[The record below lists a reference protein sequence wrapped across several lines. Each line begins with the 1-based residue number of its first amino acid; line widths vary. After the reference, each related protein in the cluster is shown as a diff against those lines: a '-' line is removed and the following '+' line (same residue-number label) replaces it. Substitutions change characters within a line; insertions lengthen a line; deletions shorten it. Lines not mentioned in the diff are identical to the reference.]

1 MTIIGLA
8 LVTYSLTAVQALPV
22 ANRTFNHN
30 NATVASHSHRDY
42 DKFWLQALSINLICY
57 LIIIVPG
64 ALIVRFL
71 EPSEYLNKGEQGNYC
86 YQHIIKMRLS
96 INKLNHT

>member
-1 MTIIGLA
+1 MNVISLA
-8 LVTYSLTAVQALPV
+8 LIIYSLTASQALP
-22 ANRTFNHN
+22 ARNKTSSNS
-30 NATVASHSHRDY
+30 NATVANLSHRDY

-71 EPSEYLNKGEQGNYC
+71 EPSEYLNKGEQGNY
-86 YQHIIKMRLS
+86 YYTYL
-96 INKLNHT
+96 IN